1 MGWTRK
7 LKETP
12 DWELTNIFLVIK
24 ELLIFIERRRK
35 KRIASQITS
44 KRNEEGHLDS
54 CDIYNS
60 DYYGCDCQ

>member
-35 KRIASQITS
+35 KRIASQITN

-60 DYYGCDCQ
+60 DYYGCDCR